1 MFSWFIMGSQLM
13 LGPKAAVCSSLWLIR
28 PWSLLK
34 KTEIRLKSYKFQWNI
49 KHNAQ
54 DSHTLFSCLTN
65 SPLYTQLNF
74 RFALSFFLL
83 IWMIELLNYIL
94 SFDVTKPITTLCLP
108 WVSYEVI
115 SYFLITN
122 NERLIF
128 SIHSNFKFTPWK
140 IGLYS
145 CHVYKEFLSE
155 HLTPTSEVVVVRDH
169 YQMEDRIEFQCIC
182 FSSDCG
188 VII

>member
-74 RFALSFFLL
+74 RFALSFFFTYLNDW
-83 IWMIELLNYIL
+83 IVELHSIFWCYQTDNYIMPSL
-94 SFDVTKPITTLCLP
+94 SQL
-108 WVSYEVI
+108 W
-115 SYFLITN
+115 
-122 NERLIF
+122 
-128 SIHSNFKFTPWK
+128 SNFVLP
-140 IGLYS
+140 
-145 CHVYKEFLSE
+145 
-155 HLTPTSEVVVVRDH
+155 DH
-169 YQMEDRIEFQCIC
+169 KQWTFDIF
-182 FSSDCG
+182 DT
-188 VII
+188 